1 MTFKEKLNQL
11 YVIIDAVE
19 KSKTNKM
26 QHYDYVPATAVI
38 RAVRK
43 AFIEL
48 RLYAEINTDFVG
60 APYTIAREKAP
71 NAPFSAVNVKVT
83 VKLIDLDSA
92 ETSTGSAVGS
102 GADTGDKAAF
112 KAETGT
118 LKYALKNACLAP
130 DERDPE
136 ADATVDEGAAIPE
149 YNDYR
154 GTEAMES
161 PAPTHRPAND
171 YNAPEAFHAFN
182 QAPPVP
188 AEIPVAP
195 KSAPT
200 PANSSPARE
209 PGDSDEMPSEEEMQG
224 YRQAFAKL
232 KTELE
237 DAGLDSKGA
246 PVGVKVRIFLQSITG
261 TMNPNDITR
270 TGWDDFFAR
279 AASAKV
285 KPNGLARAR
294 QTCQQGKRYREVKS
308 QRRGEAWHRLTKY
321 R

>member
-26 QHYDYVPATAVI
+26 QHYDYVPATAVV

-43 AFIEL
+43 ALIEL

-83 VKLIDLDSA
+83 IKLIDLDSA

-136 ADATVDEGAAIPE
+136 ADATVDEDAASPE
-149 YNDYR
+149 YKYR
-154 GTEAMES
+154 GTEAMTP
-161 PAPTHRPAND
+161 PAPTRPISSEE
-171 YNAPEAFHAFN
+171 EAGYDS
-182 QAPPVP
+182 QIQTPPP
-188 AEIPVAP
+188 AVIPGSTNTNTA
-195 KSAPT
+195 
-200 PANSSPARE
+200 PARE

-246 PVGVKVRIFLQSITG
+246 PIGVKVRIFLQSITG
-261 TMNPNDITR
+261 TMNPNSITR
-270 TGWDDFFAR
+270 EGWDDFFAR
-279 AASAKV
+279 AVSAKANP
-285 KPNGLARAR
+285 KIGLAGLIKLVNKAN
-294 QTCQQGKRYREVKS
+294 GIEK
-308 QRRGEAWHRLTKY
+308 
-321 R
+321 

>member
-154 GTEAMES
+154 GTEAMRGAEAMEPPLS
-161 PAPTHRPAND
+161 PAEAAGYDSQVQTPPPARL
-171 YNAPEAFHAFN
+171 A
-182 QAPPVP
+182 P
-188 AEIPVAP
+188 AETPSDVPLTEELAP
-195 KSAPT
+195 
-200 PANSSPARE
+200 RE
-209 PGDSDEMPSEEEMQG
+209 PGIQMKC
-224 YRQAFAKL
+224 RAK
-232 KTELE
+232 KKCR
-237 DAGLDSKGA
+237 G
-246 PVGVKVRIFLQSITG
+246 I
-261 TMNPNDITR
+261 
-270 TGWDDFFAR
+270 
-279 AASAKV
+279 V
-285 KPNGLARAR
+285 KPLR
-294 QTCQQGKRYREVKS
+294 S
-308 QRRGEAWHRLTKY
+308 
-321 R
+321 

>member
-1 MTFKEKLNQL
+1 M
-11 YVIIDAVE
+11 
-19 KSKTNKM
+19 
-26 QHYDYVPATAVI
+26 
-38 RAVRK
+38 
-43 AFIEL
+43 
-48 RLYAEINTDFVG
+48 
-60 APYTIAREKAP
+60 
-71 NAPFSAVNVKVT
+71 
-83 VKLIDLDSA
+83 DSA

-136 ADATVDEGAAIPE
+136 ADATFDEGAAIPE

-154 GTEAMES
+154 GTEAMEP
-161 PAPTHRPAND
+161 PAPTRPEYVQPGAAEVGYD
-171 YNAPEAFHAFN
+171 SQIQTPHPA
-182 QAPPVP
+182 P

-195 KSAPT
+195 KPAPT

-246 PVGVKVRIFLQSITG
+246 PVGVKLRIFLQNITG
-261 TMNPNDITR
+261 TMNPNSITR
-270 TGWDDFFAR
+270 EGWDDFFAR
-279 AASAKV
+279 AARAKT
-285 KPNGLARAR
+285 KPNGLV
-294 QTCQQGKRYREVKS
+294 GLVKLINTAN
-308 QRRGEAWHRLTKY
+308 GIKN
-321 R
+321 

>member
-26 QHYDYVPATAVI
+26 QHYDYVPATAVV

-43 AFIEL
+43 ALIEL

-83 VKLIDLDSA
+83 IKLIDLDSA

-136 ADATVDEGAAIPE
+136 ADATVDEDAASPE
-149 YNDYR
+149 YKYR
-154 GTEAMES
+154 GTEAMTP
-161 PAPTHRPAND
+161 PAPTRPISSEE
-171 YNAPEAFHAFN
+171 EAGYDS
-182 QAPPVP
+182 QLQTPPP
-188 AEIPVAP
+188 AVIPGSTNTNTA
-195 KSAPT
+195 
-200 PANSSPARE
+200 PARE

-246 PVGVKVRIFLQSITG
+246 PIGVKVRIFLQSITG
-261 TMNPNDITR
+261 TMNPNSITR
-270 TGWDDFFAR
+270 EGWDDFFAR
-279 AASAKV
+279 AVSAKANP
-285 KPNGLARAR
+285 KIGLAGLIKLVNKAN
-294 QTCQQGKRYREVKS
+294 GIEK
-308 QRRGEAWHRLTKY
+308 
-321 R
+321 

>member
-11 YVIIDAVE
+11 YVTIDAVE
-19 KSKTNKM
+19 KSKKNKI
-26 QHYDYVPATAVI
+26 QNYDYVPATAVI

-136 ADATVDEGAAIPE
+136 ADTTVDEGAAIPE

-154 GTEAMES
+154 GTEATEPTEARYGFSS
-161 PAPTHRPAND
+161 PARP
-171 YNAPEAFHAFN
+171 E
-182 QAPPVP
+182 PPPP
-188 AEIPVAP
+188 AEIPSNVPLTEELAP
-195 KSAPT
+195 
-200 PANSSPARE
+200 RE

-246 PVGVKVRIFLQSITG
+246 PVGVKVRIFLQDITK
-261 TMNPNDITR
+261 TANPNDITR
-270 TGWDDFFAR
+270 AAWVDFFAR
-279 AASAKV
+279 ASNAKA
-285 KPNGLARAR
+285 KPNGLM
-294 QTCQQGKRYREVKS
+294 GLVKLVNKAN
-308 QRRGEAWHRLTKY
+308 GIEK
-321 R
+321 

>member
-26 QHYDYVPATAVI
+26 QHYDYVPATAVV

-43 AFIEL
+43 ALIEL

-83 VKLIDLDSA
+83 IKLIDLDSA

-136 ADATVDEGAAIPE
+136 ADATVDEGAASPE
-149 YNDYR
+149 YKYR
-154 GTEAMES
+154 GTEAMTP
-161 PAPTHRPAND
+161 PAPTRPISSEE
-171 YNAPEAFHAFN
+171 EAGYDS
-182 QAPPVP
+182 QIQTPPP
-188 AEIPVAP
+188 AVIPGSTNTNTA
-195 KSAPT
+195 
-200 PANSSPARE
+200 PARE

-246 PVGVKVRIFLQSITG
+246 PIGVKVRIFLQSITG
-261 TMNPNDITR
+261 TMNPNSITR
-270 TGWDDFFAR
+270 EGWDDFFAR
-279 AASAKV
+279 AVSAKANP
-285 KPNGLARAR
+285 KIGLAGLIKLVNKAN
-294 QTCQQGKRYREVKS
+294 GIEK
-308 QRRGEAWHRLTKY
+308 
-321 R
+321 